1 MPFLRVY
8 SNAELTVEHEVFV
21 ERAAALVAEELGKPI
36 GYVVA
41 ALGRPQKMSFG
52 GKCANAGVLAYL
64 DSIGF
69 GSRKAELVKKLNDFF
84 EQSFSGVEVH
94 NINIVLTDLPAS
106 AVAIG
111 GSLLG

>member
-8 SNAELTVEHEVFV
+8 SNAELTMEHEAFV
-21 ERAAALVAEELGKPI
+21 EQAAALVAGELGKPI

-52 GKCANAGVLAYL
+52 GKCGNAGVLAYL

-69 GSRKAELVKKLNDFF
+69 GSRKETVVKKLNAFF
-84 EQSFSGVEVH
+84 EKAFVGVEAH
-94 NINIVLTDLPAS
+94 NVNIVLTDMSAS
-106 AVAIG
+106 DVAIG

>member
-8 SNAELTVEHEVFV
+8 TNAELTVNHEKFV
-21 ERAAALVAEELGKPI
+21 EQAAEMVAAELGKPI
-36 GYVVA
+36 GYVVV

-52 GKCANAGVLAYL
+52 GKCGNAGVLAYM

-69 GSRKAELVKKLNDFF
+69 GGHKESLAQKLNDFF
-84 EQSFSGVEVH
+84 EHSFAGVEAR
-94 NINIVLTDLPAS
+94 NINIVLTDMPA
-106 AVAIG
+106 ADVAIG

>member
-8 SNAELTVEHEVFV
+8 TNAELTIGHDEFV
-21 ERAAALVAEELGKPI
+21 ERAAELVAGELGKPV

-41 ALGRPQKMSFG
+41 ALGCPQKMSFG

-69 GSRKAELVKKLNDFF
+69 GGRKESLIKKLNAFF
-84 EQSFSGVEVH
+84 EQSFVGVEAR

-106 AVAIG
+106 GVAIG
-111 GSLLG
+111 GSLFG

>member
-8 SNAELTVEHEVFV
+8 TNAELTVKHEEFV
-21 ERAAALVAEELGKPI
+21 ERAAEMVAAELGKPV
-36 GYVVA
+36 GYVVV

-52 GKCANAGVLAYL
+52 GKCDNAGVLAYM

-69 GSRKAELVKKLNDFF
+69 GSHKAALVKKLNDFF
-84 EQSFSGVEVH
+84 ERSFAGVAAR
-94 NINIVLTDLPAS
+94 NINIVLTNMPA
-106 AVAIG
+106 ADVAIG